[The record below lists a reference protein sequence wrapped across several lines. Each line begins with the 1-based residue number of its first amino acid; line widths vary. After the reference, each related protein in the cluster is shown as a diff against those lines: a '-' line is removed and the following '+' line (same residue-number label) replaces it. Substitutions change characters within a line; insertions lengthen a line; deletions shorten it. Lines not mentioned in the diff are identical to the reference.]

1 MIKFYKGTEQN
12 YKNNSELQLDPDVIY
27 FAEDTNKI
35 YVQGK
40 AYGSSGDGS
49 SGSSTTTSDII
60 VAGGPLADDIT
71 DNWPEDWK
79 KDGNKVI
86 PSGTSIQDILQGLFL
101 KTENGK
107 VKWGGISWN
116 PQLEQPEVTLPAGPV
131 EVGSTVTA
139 NVITKSNVKSGTNVR
154 SAICTASYGYFDNI
168 DGPHKSGNKTVY
180 KNGTTSGTLSATY
193 TWNGSTITNLTNKV
207 AQGVN
212 TFTVNQSGI
221 IASVD
226 KLDDTTVYASTNTK
240 QVLKDVSAT
249 LTDSVPDP
257 KNLSN
262 TKSATV
268 MGYYRWYAFS
278 AASIDITATSNT
290 WNFTN
295 TKKISAVTANPKRY
309 IIVMV
314 PSGFTLTNATQMN
327 MDFKNTFESKDVTLN
342 IGGGDSTH
350 SYKMYYWYNSSDENT
365 ATVND
370 ITIS

>member
-1 MIKFYKGTEQN
+1 MIKFYKGKEAN
-12 YKNNSELQLDPDVIY
+12 YKNNSELKLDPNVIY

-35 YVQGK
+35 YVQGI

-101 KTENGK
+101 KTETGT
-107 VKWGGISWN
+107 VEWGNISWN
-116 PQLEQPEVTLPAGPV
+116 PQLEQPVVTLPDGPV
-131 EVGSTVTA
+131 EVGSTVAA
-139 NVITKSNVKSGTNVR
+139 NVITKSGVSGNIR
-154 SAICTASYGYFDNI
+154 SAECNASQGYFDNI
-168 DGPHKSGNKTVY
+168 NGSHQTGNKIVY
-180 KNGTTSGTLSATY
+180 KNGTTIGTLSAIY
-193 TWNGSTITNLTNKV
+193 TWNGTTVTDLTNKV

-212 TFTVNQSGI
+212 TFTVKQSGI
-221 IASVD
+221 TASVD

-249 LTDSVPDP
+249 LTDSKPSDISL
-257 KNLSN
+257 NSEN
-262 TKSATV
+262 SDTIT
-268 MGYYRWYAFS
+268 GYYRWHAFS
-278 AASIDITATSNT
+278 AASTDITATANT

-295 TKKISAVTANPKRY
+295 TKQISSVTANPKRY

-314 PSGFTLTNATQMN
+314 PSGFTLTKATQMN
-327 MDFKNTFESKDVTLN
+327 LDFKNSFESKDVTLN
-342 IGGGDSTH
+342 IGGGNSTH
-350 SYKMYYWYNSSDENT
+350 SYKMYYYYNSSDENT
-365 ATVND
+365 ATVSD